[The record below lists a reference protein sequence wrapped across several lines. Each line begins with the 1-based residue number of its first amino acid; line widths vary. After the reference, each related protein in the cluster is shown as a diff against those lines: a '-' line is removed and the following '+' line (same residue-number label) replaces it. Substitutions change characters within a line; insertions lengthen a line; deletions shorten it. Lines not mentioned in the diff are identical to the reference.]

1 MPKTAKKDVR
11 VEVKKEAQI
20 IAILNNKGGVGKTTT
35 AVHVAYALA
44 KQGKKVLCVDMDG
57 QANFLLHIFPPKN
70 VYELEAQQN
79 STPLPIIHH
88 DSGVD
93 VLALSF
99 WEASERHYVET
110 IRHHATSYDIT
121 LIDCPPSLETR
132 TRAAL
137 DVATSVLI
145 PTEPENLSYKG
156 LVKLINLCA
165 ERHLPVLGIV
175 ITRFDKKKAAHNF
188 YVQQLTTMYAAYT
201 LDAIVPNSAVFPS
214 ASGMNQF
221 GYEWQPKRNPALDAY
236 TSIAK
241 AVINFTHTTTEAV

>member
-1 MPKTAKKDVR
+1 MPKTATKKA
-11 VEVKKEAQI
+11 KI

-35 AVHVAYALA
+35 AVHVAYSLA

-79 STPLPIIHH
+79 SKPLPIMHH
-88 DSGVD
+88 ASGVD
-93 VLALSF
+93 VLPLSF
-99 WEASERHYVET
+99 WEASESKYVEV
-110 IRHHATSYDIT
+110 IRRYAADYDIT

-165 ERHLPVLGIV
+165 ERDLPVLGIV

-188 YVQQLTTMYAAYT
+188 YVQQLTTMYAT
-201 LDAIVPNSAVFPS
+201 FCLDAIVPNSAIFPS

-221 GYEWQPKRNPALDAY
+221 GYEWQPKKNPALDAY

-241 AVINFTHTTTEAV
+241 AVITFTEAKVEAE